1 MEFLRLCEIL
11 SGVIVL
17 QPDGKYLILIL
28 CGIHQT
34 KLHLKKNSFLKLM
47 DCTVYVT
54 VTYSRGYN
62 FFSMTDYKVHVEG
75 SHVTLTVPVP

>member
-1 MEFLRLCEIL
+1 M

-34 KLHLKKNSFLKLM
+34 KLQKKNSVLKLL
-47 DCTVYVT
+47 DRTVYVT
-54 VTYSRGYN
+54 VTYSRG
-62 FFSMTDYKVHVEG
+62 
-75 SHVTLTVPVP
+75 